1 LEIFFGVYG
10 IMAIFISI
18 FSNNPIFVPI
28 IGLQTVGFFYIAYM
42 SLSHTRFQRNKS
54 SDNHVMTKNE
64 KMAKLVYKLS
74 MVGMVGII
82 VFGGFMAITG
92 YNTDIYP
99 LDRMR
104 GHLDG
109 IIGSS
114 DPVAIRA
121 HLVAI
126 QEDLNIVMENPN
138 LLEATNANGEVI
150 SKNPVWMFP
159 TDSTNFLRIQ
169 NDVNFMLTGV
179 EKISTVPKDSS
190 AFHTG
195 MIDVS
200 DRATQLRINVMD
212 ATPYMYVSAP
222 NVLYSVI
229 WIVAIMAIFTALKR
243 KKEQLKEADELGV

>member
-1 LEIFFGVYG
+1 
-10 IMAIFISI
+10 
-18 FSNNPIFVPI
+18 
-28 IGLQTVGFFYIAYM
+28 
-42 SLSHTRFQRNKS
+42 
-54 SDNHVMTKNE
+54 MTKNE
-64 KMAKLVYKLS
+64 KMAKIIYKLS
-74 MVGMVGII
+74 MIGIIGII

-114 DPVAIRA
+114 DPAAIRA

-138 LLEATNANGEVI
+138 LLETTNTNGEVI
-150 SKNPVWMFP
+150 SKNPVWVFP
-159 TDSTNFLRIQ
+159 TDSTNFIRIQ

-179 EKISTVPKDSS
+179 EKISAVPKDSS
-190 AFHTG
+190 AYHTG

-200 DRATQLRINVMD
+200 DRATQLRINIMD

-229 WIVAIMAIFTALKR
+229 WVVAIMAIFTALKR

>member
-1 LEIFFGVYG
+1 MIG
-10 IMAIFISI
+10 II
-18 FSNNPIFVPI
+18 
-28 IGLQTVGFFYIAYM
+28 
-42 SLSHTRFQRNKS
+42 
-54 SDNHVMTKNE
+54 
-64 KMAKLVYKLS
+64 
-74 MVGMVGII
+74 GII

-126 QEDLNIVMENPN
+126 QADLNIVMENPN
-138 LLEATNANGEVI
+138 LLETTNVNGEII

-179 EKISTVPKDSS
+179 EKISVVPKDSS
-190 AFHTG
+190 AYHTG

-200 DRATQLRINVMD
+200 DRALQLRINIMD

-229 WIVAIMAIFTALKR
+229 WVVAIMAIFTALKR